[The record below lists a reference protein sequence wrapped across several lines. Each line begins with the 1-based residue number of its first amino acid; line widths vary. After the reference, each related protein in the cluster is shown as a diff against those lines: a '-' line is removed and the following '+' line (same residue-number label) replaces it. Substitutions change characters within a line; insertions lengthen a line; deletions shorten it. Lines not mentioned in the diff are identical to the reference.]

1 MKHLMSRC
9 VAVAGLSLLLLA
21 GCGGGGD
28 GGAGAG
34 SVGGNP
40 SAPGVG
46 GTLQSLA
53 AFMNNLIDGTCE
65 TSEPVPLD
73 NTPLP
78 TDDTV

>member
-1 MKHLMSRC
+1 MKHLMSRGL
-9 VAVAGLSLLLLA
+9 AVSGLCLLLLA

-34 SVGGNP
+34 GAGGSP

-53 AFMNNLIDGTCE
+53 AFMNNLIDGTSE